1 MPVVLVWWYLLPLP
15 RRTEVNYPPL
25 FSIPLPPLCSVMV
38 LVMIWMILLV
48 WHEPLSP
55 TQSDF
60 LWAREL
66 LYVGFLL
73 EPSNNLGLE
82 LNIGPDLSSPTTLS
96 SSSGRG
102 SGWPWTFGRTGGGQ

>member
-1 MPVVLVWWYLLPLP
+1 MQERASCLHELLHQHEPEVLQLHQHVGCAGGGVC
-15 RRTEVNYPPL
+15 RRCRAALMVGL
-25 FSIPLPPLCSVMV
+25 FSIPFPPLCSVMV

-66 LYVGFLL
+66 LYD
-73 EPSNNLGLE
+73 E
-82 LNIGPDLSSPTTLS
+82 LKSQMQLDVILCIDCALSC
-96 SSSGRG
+96 
-102 SGWPWTFGRTGGGQ
+102 